1 LKQIQ
6 EFLSLVPQVH
16 ETYFL
21 LEDLAKVA
29 SSHPV
34 ETVTCLNKI
43 VSMISRD
50 RYVFLDDEHA
60 KVILSTSMNSSFPEA
75 VKIAQLTQDAL
86 LRLGR
91 FEYKVFAAPA
101 K

>member
-1 LKQIQ
+1 M
-6 EFLSLVPQVH
+6 H

-29 SSHPV
+29 SSRPV